1 MVIGAVAAALAGA
14 ALFALAAVLQQ
25 EEALRASTATL
36 LDTRLLWRLLHRPR
50 WVIGI
55 AADVVSAG
63 LHVLA
68 LGLGPVTLVQ
78 PLGITGL
85 VFAVPLGAVVHH
97 RRSRPVDVVA
107 AVAVL
112 AGLAM
117 VLYLLTPST
126 DTGGTTTSAV
136 LTVGGV
142 AVAVTVLTLGAS
154 TIAALPGRLRG
165 AFLASG
171 AGAAFG
177 VTAVLISAI
186 LSLLGR
192 PHSGVLIGWASLAVV
207 LLIPLG
213 YLALQNAYRAGHF
226 GSSLALAV
234 VVDPLVAVFAAAYLL
249 SQPLPTAA
257 GRLTFL
263 VISAAVVIAG
273 LGVLVGSPAQA
284 NPIPADPESANCQH
298 DEGSGARDQAVDG
311 ERNQGAGP
319 EVPLEE
325 SHGQVGA
332 DE

>member
-1 MVIGAVAAALAGA
+1 MLIGAIAAALAGA

-25 EEALRASTATL
+25 EEALRARTATL
-36 LDTRLLWRLLHRPR
+36 LDARLLWRLAHRPR

-55 AADVVSAG
+55 AADVISAG

-85 VFAVPLGAVVHH
+85 VFAVPLRAVVHH
-97 RRSRPVDVVA
+97 RRTRTVDVVA

-126 DTGGTTTSAV
+126 DTGSMSTPAV

-142 AVAVTVLTLGAS
+142 AVAAIVLALGAS
-154 TIAALPGRLRG
+154 TIAALPGRFRG
-165 AFLASG
+165 VVLATG

-186 LSLLGR
+186 LSLFGR
-192 PHSGVLIGWASLAVV
+192 PRSGMLIGWASLAVV

-226 GSSLALAV
+226 ASSLALAV

-249 SQPLPTAA
+249 SQPLPSAA

-263 VISAAVVIAG
+263 VISGVVVIAG

-284 NPIPADPESANCQH
+284 FPIPAPLESANRER
-298 DEGSGARDQAVDG
+298 DEGRGACDQAVDG
-311 ERNQGAGP
+311 ERDQRPGP
-319 EVPLEE
+319 KVLLEE
-325 SHGQVGA
+325 SDGQVGA